1 MSSNNTKATGILNVK
16 ELLFI
21 ALKKWYLLCIILA
34 VCMVSSLL
42 YSNVLATPLYDSTGK
57 IYIMRKDAETVSTGD
72 LSVSSYLTRDY
83 ENLIID
89 RAVLDEVSQMLDNK
103 YSYSQL
109 KKIVSVENPED
120 TRFIEIS
127 ARTNSAE
134 DSKKIVDA
142 VCNISQEK
150 IIELLGIDR
159 VTIIREGNLP
169 KTASV
174 PNISR
179 NLINAL
185 ILGVLIF
192 IAVIFTTYFFN
203 DKINNP
209 SDIKKYIEISVLG
222 DIPNNSTKT
231 KQNS

>member
-103 YSYSQL
+103 YS
-109 KKIVSVENPED
+109 
-120 TRFIEIS
+120 
-127 ARTNSAE
+127 
-134 DSKKIVDA
+134 
-142 VCNISQEK
+142 
-150 IIELLGIDR
+150 
-159 VTIIREGNLP
+159 
-169 KTASV
+169 
-174 PNISR
+174 
-179 NLINAL
+179 
-185 ILGVLIF
+185 
-192 IAVIFTTYFFN
+192 
-203 DKINNP
+203 
-209 SDIKKYIEISVLG
+209 
-222 DIPNNSTKT
+222 
-231 KQNS
+231 

>member
-1 MSSNNTKATGILNVK
+1 MSYNNNKTTSTLNVK
-16 ELLFI
+16 ELLFL
-21 ALKKWYLLCIILA
+21 ALKKWYFLCIILA
-34 VCMVSSLL
+34 VCMVSSLV
-42 YSNVLATPLYDSTGK
+42 YSNFLVTPLYDSTGK

-89 RAVLDEVSQMLDNK
+89 RAVLDEVSEILDNK
-103 YSYSQL
+103 YSYLQL

-127 ARTNSAE
+127 ARTSSAE

-142 VCNISQEK
+142 VCRVSQEK

-159 VTIIREGNLP
+159 VTIIREGNMP
-169 KTASV
+169 KTATI
-174 PNISR
+174 PNTYR
-179 NLINAL
+179 NLVSAFI
-185 ILGVLIF
+185 IGVLIF
-192 IAVIFTTYFFN
+192 IAVIFAMYFFD

-209 SDIKKYIEISVLG
+209 ADIKKYIEISVLG
-222 DIPNNSTKT
+222 DIPNNQIKSK
-231 KQNS
+231 